1 MEKGNAYATRLL
13 RVHSKAGGESTRLPE
28 KPVFRNFKM
37 VKSNPGS
44 EGDCPIDWGW
54 VPTSVFVYPP
64 ITRTELQP
72 NIKNIHAVDLNGY
85 VGAAILIA
93 FE

>member
-1 MEKGNAYATRLL
+1 MSMPNDFCDYIQKLEK
-13 RVHSKAGGESTRLPE
+13 RVEDCQKKT
-28 KPVFRNFKM
+28 VFRNFKM

-54 VPTSVFVYPP
+54 IPNPNNVFVYPP
-64 ITRTELQP
+64 ITRTEIQP
-72 NIKNIHAVDLNGY
+72 NKNIHAVDLNGY
-85 VGAAILIA
+85 AGPALLIA